1 MTACC
6 CPASLL
12 SCKPVLPADGRC
24 FLQDLTARAK
34 DSLVS
39 FGERMSTRI
48 FASYLRQQGVPAKQF
63 DAPGMGVVTTDDFGN
78 ADVIY
83 EQTLPN
89 VSPWCDCSFACSY
102 VAAATC
108 NILIDHL
115 QPGIVQLLDPIP
127 SETMRQLKH
136 LSSACHQGQLGA
148 AAGAGAAR
156 GS

>member
-1 MTACC
+1 
-6 CPASLL
+6 
-12 SCKPVLPADGRC
+12 
-24 FLQDLTARAK
+24 
-34 DSLVS
+34 VS

-89 VSPWCDCSFACSY
+89 VSPWCDCSFACNY

-127 SETMRQLKH
+127 F
-136 LSSACHQGQLGA
+136 
-148 AAGAGAAR
+148 
-156 GS
+156 